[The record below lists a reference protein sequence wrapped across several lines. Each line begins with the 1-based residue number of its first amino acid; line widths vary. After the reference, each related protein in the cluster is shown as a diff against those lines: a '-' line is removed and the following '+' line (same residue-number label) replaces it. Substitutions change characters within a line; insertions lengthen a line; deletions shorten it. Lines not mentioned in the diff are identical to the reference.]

1 MLPNS
6 PRRGVEGGGAQG
18 QDVRRW
24 ISNHIW
30 LFILY
35 RALYK
40 IFTHI
45 LYRIV
50 NHLKVKG

>member
-1 MLPNS
+1 MT
-6 PRRGVEGGGAQG
+6 EE
-18 QDVRRW
+18 

-30 LFILY
+30 LFISY

-45 LYRIV
+45 PYRIV
-50 NHLKVKG
+50 NHLKVKRCCFLLIGRG

>member
-1 MLPNS
+1 MSKTRATPNKE
-6 PRRGVEGGGAQG
+6 RMTDEET
-18 QDVRRW
+18 
-24 ISNHIW
+24 SNHIW
-30 LFILY
+30 LFISY

-50 NHLKVKG
+50 NHLKVKR